1 MYKSPIRKA
10 LKNVVSAATA
20 FASKTCRPKVGI
32 EQARYKK
39 AQSTQNALTSTD
51 FGRMKEVND
60 AGNALISEE
69 SFQSAPIEER
79 QRKVKKLLDR
89 MVERGLVKRGTV
101 RWNNIQ
107 QIVTFHYA
115 CGVIGGFVVKSQVEK
130 TKNPNR
136 RD

>member
-1 MYKSPIRKA
+1 MHKSPIRKA

-39 AQSTQNALTSTD
+39 AQATQDALTSTD

-69 SFQSAPIEER
+69 SFQSAPAEER
-79 QRKVKKLLDR
+79 QRRVKKLLER
-89 MVERGLVKRGTV
+89 LTERGLIKKGTV
-101 RWNNIQ
+101 RWNHMQ

-115 CGVIGGFVVKSQVEK
+115 CGVIGGFVLKRQIKK
-130 TKNPNR
+130 TENPNR
-136 RD
+136 R